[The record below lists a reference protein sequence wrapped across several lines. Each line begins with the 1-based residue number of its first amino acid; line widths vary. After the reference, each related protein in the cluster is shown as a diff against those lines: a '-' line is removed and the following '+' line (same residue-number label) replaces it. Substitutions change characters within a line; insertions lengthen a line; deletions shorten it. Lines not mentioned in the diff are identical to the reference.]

1 MAGEKTRLEKANRR
15 TKASKKVRHMKEL
28 QDRIVN
34 EGRCIG
40 TEIVKVDMFLNHQ
53 LDIELFDHM
62 GDEIK
67 RLFVDEN
74 PNKILTVE
82 SSGIAIAASAARAF
96 GYIPVVFAKKT
107 QPSTMTEDAYTAEA
121 RSFTKGTSSVLRVA
135 SEFLN
140 EKDRVLIIDDF
151 LAAGQAGM
159 ALCDIVEQSGG
170 RVVGFCA
177 AIEKKHQGGA
187 ELLRKRGVPVKNLA
201 IIEHIENGKIIF
213 EE

>member
-1 MAGEKTRLEKANRR
+1 
-15 TKASKKVRHMKEL
+15 MKEL
-28 QDRIVN
+28 QDKIIR
-34 EGRCIG
+34 EGKTIG

-53 LDIELFDHM
+53 LDIRLFDAM
-62 GDEIK
+62 GEEIK
-67 RLFVDEN
+67 RLFESEK

-107 QPSTMTEDAYTAEA
+107 LPSTMTEDAYTAEA

-135 SEFLN
+135 SQFLN
-140 EKDRVLIIDDF
+140 EGDRVLIIDDF

-159 ALCDIVEQSGG
+159 ALCDIVEQSGAK
-170 RVVGFCA
+170 VVGFCA

-187 ELLRKRGVPVKNLA
+187 DLLRKRGIPVKNLA
-201 IIEHIENGKIIF
+201 IIDHIEDGRIIF
-213 EE
+213 ED